1 MFSSFVA
8 VVYVRQSHCICQ
20 MTYCLFAISPL
31 ASDSN
36 SADRL
41 MLLNQLLTE
50 RSNERRSP
58 QKSAFKTK
66 PLFFVQG
73 IARGNVLS
81 AFPHE
86 LSVTA
91 GKNIYRL
98 LHGAQLRWEQV
109 FPSQM
114 GTSLPISFCSGVDP
128 GNALAEDL
136 PSDTLRSAPAELQPC
151 GELCLC
157 IHSAGCHG
165 DAAHFRP
172 VSSQNGLR

>member
-20 MTYCLFAISPL
+20 MTFCLFAISPL

-36 SADRL
+36 RADRL
-41 MLLNQLLTE
+41 MLLNQLLLTE
-50 RSNERRSP
+50 RSNERHSKT
-58 QKSAFKTK
+58 QKSTFKTM

-81 AFPHE
+81 AFSARAVSHSRQE
-86 LSVTA
+86 HLQTTA
-91 GKNIYRL
+91 WRS
-98 LHGAQLRWEQV
+98 AQI
-109 FPSQM
+109 
-114 GTSLPISFCSGVDP
+114 GTSLPISFCSGVDA

-165 DAAHFRP
+165 DAAHFHP

>member
-1 MFSSFVA
+1 MCDL
-8 VVYVRQSHCICQ
+8 SHCICQ
-20 MTYCLFAISPL
+20 MAFCLFAIGPS
-31 ASDSN
+31 ASVSN

-50 RSNERRSP
+50 RSDGRHSP
-58 QKSAFKTK
+58 QKPAFKTT

-73 IARGNVLS
+73 IARGNVSS

-91 GKNIYRL
+91 GKNIYRR
-98 LHGAQLRWEQV
+98 LHAARAQI
-109 FPSQM
+109 
-114 GTSLPISFCSGVDP
+114 GTSLPISFCSGVDA
-128 GNALAEDL
+128 GNALAKDL
-136 PSDTLRSAPAELQPC
+136 PSAQTRSAPAELQPC
-151 GELCLC
+151 GGLCLC